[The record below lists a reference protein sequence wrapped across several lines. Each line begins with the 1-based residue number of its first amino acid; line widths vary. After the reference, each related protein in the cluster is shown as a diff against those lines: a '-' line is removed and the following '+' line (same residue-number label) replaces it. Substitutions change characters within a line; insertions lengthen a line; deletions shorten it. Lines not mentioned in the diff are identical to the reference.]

1 MSVQDAAVSADPAL
15 SPADPLRLRTLL
27 LLATAVLGCGALL
40 VAATGV
46 DRVDGA
52 HDRAAQVLVWLAT
65 TTAPLVGF
73 VGLFVAAVDVV
84 QKVREGRARRQV
96 APAVAV
102 AALSAAVLAAC
113 VLLSPLAG
121 SWLD

>member
-1 MSVQDAAVSADPAL
+1 
-15 SPADPLRLRTLL
+15 
-27 LLATAVLGCGALL
+27 
-40 VAATGV
+40 
-46 DRVDGA
+46 
-52 HDRAAQVLVWLAT
+52 
-65 TTAPLVGF
+65 VGF

-102 AALSAAVLAAC
+102 AALSAAVLAVC